1 VEKRKPKKHASEK
14 GNASRVTR
22 GRRSANYS
30 AGELFMAGIGVLL
43 IVLTLGIV
51 ITSIFGD

>member
-1 VEKRKPKKHASEK
+1 MKHASEK

-22 GRRSANYS
+22 GGRSANYS
-30 AGELFMAGIGVLL
+30 PGELFMAGIGVLL
-43 IVLTLGIV
+43 IVLTLGII